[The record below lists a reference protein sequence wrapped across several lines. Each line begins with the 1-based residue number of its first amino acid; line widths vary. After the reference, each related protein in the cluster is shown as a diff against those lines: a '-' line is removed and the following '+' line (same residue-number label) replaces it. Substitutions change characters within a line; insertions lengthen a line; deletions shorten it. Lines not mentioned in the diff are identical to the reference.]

1 MSFEDLLG
9 RTVKLPVLRI
19 TQPGAYLETAGAGS
33 EKAAVPGDPP
43 RSAAL
48 DEALEESQPIL
59 LPTRDMPDHCK
70 EGDQL
75 EVFIYL
81 DSEDRPVATTLL
93 PKLQLG
99 EVRFLKV
106 TDATRFGAFVDWGLP
121 KELLV
126 PFQEQTSELAP
137 GDLHPFGLIIDRT
150 GRLAGTMK
158 VRELFLYGGAF
169 ERDEWVEGEA
179 WREERG
185 IGVFCIIEGK
195 YLGLVPASEP
205 HSLRRGQAARLRV
218 QHVLPDGKLELSL
231 RGRVHEELEADA
243 RNILTR
249 LRRPGAPRV
258 GDHSSPDQLRVLFG
272 LSKKAFKRAA
282 GRLLKER
289 LVTIDREGFLTPLAD
304 HAVADKRVR

>member
-19 TQPGAYLETAGAGS
+19 TQPGAYLETAQLGQPAGA
-33 EKAAVPGDPP
+33 EP
-43 RSAAL
+43 L
-48 DEALEESQPIL
+48 DHETESQPIL

-70 EGDQL
+70 EGDEL

-81 DSEDRPVATTLL
+81 DSEDRPIATTLL
-93 PKLQLG
+93 PLLQLG

-106 TDATRFGAFVDWGLP
+106 TDTTRFGAFVDWGLP

-126 PFQEQTSELAP
+126 PFQEQTSELAT
-137 GDLHPFGLIIDRT
+137 GDVHPFGLIVDRT
-150 GRLAGTMK
+150 GRLAGTMRI
-158 VRELFLYGGAF
+158 RELLLYGGSFA
-169 ERDEWVEGEA
+169 RDEWVEGEA

-195 YLGLVPASEP
+195 YLGLVAASEP
-205 HSLRRGQAARLRV
+205 HSLRRGQAASFRV

-231 RGRVHEELEADA
+231 RGRVHEELENDA
-243 RNILTR
+243 QNVLTR
-249 LRRPGAPRV
+249 LSRVGAPKV
-258 GDHSSPDQLRVLFG
+258 SDHSSPEQLRSLFG

-282 GRLLKER
+282 GRLLR
-289 LVTIDREGFLTPLAD
+289 DGLVTIDRDGFLTPTNEQPA
-304 HAVADKRVR
+304 APKRTR